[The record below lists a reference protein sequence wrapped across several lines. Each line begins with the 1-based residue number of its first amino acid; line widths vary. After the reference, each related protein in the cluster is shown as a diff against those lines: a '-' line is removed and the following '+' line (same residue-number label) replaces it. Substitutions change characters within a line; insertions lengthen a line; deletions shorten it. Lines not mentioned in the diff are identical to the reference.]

1 MTNNEPQLYILDS
14 NLVIEGDLIVN
25 GTVYMVKTIADLD
38 KIEGISSITIP
49 PISTSDEKVN
59 TASSVTI
66 DGDFIICDELN
77 YDLTVNGTSTLLNTT
92 NI

>member
-14 NLVIEGDLIVN
+14 NLVIDGDLTVN

-49 PISTSDEKVN
+49 PICTSDEKVN
-59 TASSVTI
+59 TPSSITI
-66 DGDFIICDELN
+66 DGDFIICDELK
-77 YDLTVNGTSTLLNTT
+77 YELTVNGCTTVLNTT
-92 NI
+92 SI